1 MQINQQWS
9 IMKIGSLVLG
19 TEIPKD
25 MPSEKWENLSVV
37 LPFEH
42 TGTGLNTGGSMNIM
56 I

>member
-1 MQINQQWS
+1 MQINQQRL
-9 IMKIGSLVLG
+9 IMRIGSLVLG
-19 TEIPKD
+19 TEILKD

-42 TGTGLNTGGSMNIM
+42 TGSGQNMGGPMKLM